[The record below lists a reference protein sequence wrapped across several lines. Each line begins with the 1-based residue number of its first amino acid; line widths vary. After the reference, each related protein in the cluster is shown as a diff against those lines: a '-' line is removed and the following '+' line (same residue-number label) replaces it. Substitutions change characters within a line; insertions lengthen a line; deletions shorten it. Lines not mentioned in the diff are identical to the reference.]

1 MRRRLVAMHAP
12 AYPPTR
18 RRRTSSTHVRAFMGG
33 GVRAA
38 PASTPSTGLWQRQH
52 TSSFALAWFPFLTLT
67 PVPPI
72 IRTYAPYPRVP
83 NPFDPILLR
92 PKLTRDYPV
101 NDALSLMLP
110 AL

>member
-1 MRRRLVAMHAP
+1 
-12 AYPPTR
+12 
-18 RRRTSSTHVRAFMGG
+18 MGG

-38 PASTPSTGLWQRQH
+38 PASTPSTG
-52 TSSFALAWFPFLTLT
+52 ALAAPAHIFVCARGVPFLTLT

-92 PKLTRDYPV
+92 PKLTRDTPV